1 MSQTDPIGDML
12 TRLRNGS
19 RAGKP
24 QVDIPASRLG
34 SAIVECMKQEGF
46 IQNWRLMKEIG
57 PQGIL
62 RVYLRYNNKDR
73 KPILRQIR
81 RVSKP
86 GLRIYVGKGRV
97 PKVYSGIGIAILTT
111 PKGVMTDAQARS
123 QGLGGEVI
131 CQLW

>member
-1 MSQTDPIGDML
+1 MSLTDPIGDML
-12 TRLRNGS
+12 TRIRNGT

-34 SAIVECMKQEGF
+34 SAIMECMKREGF
-46 IQNWRLMKEIG
+46 IQNWRLMKEG
-57 PQGIL
+57 SPQGVL
-62 RVYLRYNNKDR
+62 RVYLRYTKER

-86 GLRIYVGKGRV
+86 GLRIYVGKRKV
-97 PKVYSGIGIAILTT
+97 PRIYSGIGIAILTT
-111 PKGVMTDAQARS
+111 PKGVMTDAQARE

-131 CQLW
+131 CHVW

>member
-1 MSQTDPIGDML
+1 MSQTDPIADLL
-12 TRLRNGS
+12 TCLRNGS

-24 QVDIPASRLG
+24 QVDVPASRLG

-46 IQNWRLMKEIG
+46 VQNWRLMKETG
-57 PQGIL
+57 PQGVL
-62 RVYLRYNNKDR
+62 RVYLRYNRDR

-86 GLRIYVGKGRV
+86 GLRIYVGRNKV

-111 PKGVMTDAQARS
+111 PKGVMTDAQARQ

-131 CQLW
+131 CQVW